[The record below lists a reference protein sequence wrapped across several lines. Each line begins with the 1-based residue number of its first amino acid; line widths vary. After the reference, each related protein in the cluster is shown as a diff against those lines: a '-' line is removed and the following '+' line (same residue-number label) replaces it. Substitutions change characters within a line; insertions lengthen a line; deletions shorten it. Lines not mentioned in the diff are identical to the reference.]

1 MATTLDTAAGKRL
14 DRQLAVLRDQLL
26 SHHQATAVN
35 TPPEQLQSA
44 GIQHLVD
51 LLEQQPG
58 QYPALMVQAF
68 KELEAAYAA
77 VELGQYGSCADCE
90 GTIDE
95 ALLDA
100 NPCRQRCGD
109 CQRQFDALSATDP
122 RTYI

>member
-1 MATTLDTAAGKRL
+1 MATTLDTATRKRL

-26 SHHQATAVN
+26 THHQATAIN
-35 TPPEQLQSA
+35 TPTEQLQSA
-44 GIQHLVD
+44 GILQLVD
-51 LLEQQPG
+51 QLEQQPDL
-58 QYPALMVQAF
+58 YPASLLQSC

-77 VELGQYGSCADCE
+77 VELGQYGSCADCD
-90 GTIDE
+90 GPIDE

-109 CQRQFDALSATDP
+109 CQQHFEELAATDP